1 MAAGRY
7 IGRVG
12 ALAVA
17 LGVGTAVGSGYGL
30 AWADTTGTS
39 DSDSTSSSS
48 QSSSTSGSTDT
59 GSKTTTG
66 ESTTTGTTTGT
77 TTSTGGSTTSDSQPT
92 TSSTTGTTRTSTS
105 GTQITTGSTTSV
117 TTGSGSS
124 TDPKST
130 LSAQGV
136 VEGSTTESRTTSQPT
151 STSPSTKVEKPT
163 ETTAVT
169 QPTSTSPSTKVE
181 KPTEPT
187 AVTQPTP
194 SPTPNPEPTP
204 QAQQQTVPDNK
215 SSSTTQSSS
224 NPQPTTATATT
235 SRVPTTTL
243 SANTQST
250 ATSVTAPTALTEP
263 LLSRSLVTA
272 LAASAP
278 TPVSLLSPTA
288 VPPPVSPPSPVA
300 RAVTSLLS
308 VFGIDLLA
316 GTTPVAPA
324 QSPLLWGLLGWVRR
338 QLAGAVPSTP
348 QISTMTTSLF
358 TAQPV
363 GALDLDPAA
372 TAPAA
377 TVDAVEPIA
386 LDAAAPAA
394 LDVATPATFGVEESA
409 ALDVATPATFA
420 LDDSGPV
427 DATADPATDPTAL
440 DTATPMMM
448 AAAVEPVALA
458 ATAPTT
464 FAAPV
469 TLAAA
474 ALAAPAPGFPA
485 PGAQLSPSTNF
496 ISWLTGNF
504 PDNYTLS
511 RFGINGTDVGII
523 WDNGMVDD
531 PSTPYNEHQ
540 LLIAFGDTFGD
551 PNAPGQQWRSNVLL
565 RTSDLVLSDGLSIPN
580 GTVINA
586 ADLSTYFGGAPLAY
600 VNFAKQIIDDPNLGP
615 AVTIIPTA
623 GISVPT
629 PGTMFG
635 VTQYINF
642 MAVQQWGNPGYWTT
656 SYSAIAYS
664 QDNGQN
670 WTVAPSTV
678 RLNQW
683 WTGNQNFQQVSY
695 VRPDDG
701 YVYMYGTPN
710 GRQGNAYLARVPE
723 QSMLDLTKYQ
733 YWNGSAAAVP
743 GQPGPA
749 GQWVTGNPAAATAI
763 FPIQTITSVGACGAL
778 SQSRGA
784 GSTTSEMSVQYNAY
798 LKKYIAMYTDQNNSV
813 VMRTSDLPQ
822 GAWSYAKVLMNQQPG
837 GIYAPMMNPWSPSTK
852 GTGSDLYWNLSLFST
867 YDVMNMRTDLSKV
880 N

>member
-1 MAAGRY
+1 MGAGKY

-30 AWADTTGTS
+30 AWADTTGT
-39 DSDSTSSSS
+39 TGSSSS
-48 QSSSTSGSTDT
+48 ESSSSSSSTSGSTDT
-59 GSKTTTG
+59 GSNTTSTTG
-66 ESTTTGTTTGT
+66 ESTTGTGTTNTGTTTTGT
-77 TTSTGGSTTSDSQPT
+77 ITGSTSSSETTSGSHTSE
-92 TSSTTGTTRTSTS
+92 SSTSGSTSTS
-105 GTQITTGSTTSV
+105 GTQTSTGSTTTVS
-117 TTGSGSS
+117 TGSGSAS
-124 TDPKST
+124 DPKST
-130 LSAQGV
+130 LSAQTV
-136 VEGSTTESRTTSQPT
+136 VESGTEKHSTSQPT
-151 STSPSTKVEKPT
+151 SSAPT
-163 ETTAVT
+163 
-169 QPTSTSPSTKVE
+169 PTVD

-187 AVTQPTP
+187 PTK
-194 SPTPNPEPTP
+194 EPTP
-204 QAQQQTVPDNK
+204 DPSTPEPPAQHQTPPENK
-215 SSSTTQSSS
+215 SSATPSSNSPQPATTAAAVRVPSATSSS
-224 NPQPTTATATT
+224 IPEPAATPATA
-235 SRVPTTTL
+235 PTTT
-243 SANTQST
+243 
-250 ATSVTAPTALTEP
+250 APTTTS
-263 LLSRSLVTA
+263 LLNRSVLTA
-272 LAASAP
+272 LPAP
-278 TPVSLLSPTA
+278 TTTAVSLLSP
-288 VPPPVSPPSPVA
+288 VVIPPPVATPSVVA
-300 RAVTSLLS
+300 QAVTSLLS

-324 QSPLLWGLLGWVRR
+324 QPPVLWGLLAWVRR
-338 QLAGAVPSTP
+338 QLADAIPGVPQVAT
-348 QISTMTTSLF
+348 TTTSLV
-358 TAQPV
+358 TSQPIDAV
-363 GALDLDPAA
+363 SPDLGAAA
-372 TAPAA
+372 SPAA
-377 TVDAVEPIA
+377 TVAEATPSATVAEAAPTATDPATLDAVPTAFAAESMT
-386 LDAAAPAA
+386 LDAA
-394 LDVATPATFGVEESA
+394 TP
-409 ALDVATPATFA
+409 
-420 LDDSGPV
+420 
-427 DATADPATDPTAL
+427 DATQPTDVTA
-440 DTATPMMM
+440 AEPMMMM
-448 AAAVEPVALA
+448 AAAEPVSSVVE
-458 ATAPTT
+458 TPTT

-469 TLAAA
+469 MLAAA
-474 ALAAPAPGFPA
+474 TVAAPAPAFPA
-485 PGAQLSPSTNF
+485 AGAQLSPSTNF

-531 PSTPYNEHQ
+531 PATPYNEHQ

-565 RTSDLVLSDGLSIPN
+565 RTSDLVLSDGMSIPN

-586 ADLSTYFGGAPLAY
+586 ADLSTYFGGAPLVS
-600 VNFAKQIIDDPNLGP
+600 VNFAKQIINDPNLGP

-683 WTGNQNFQQVSY
+683 WTGNQNFQQASY
-695 VRPDDG
+695 LRPGDG
-701 YVYMYGTPN
+701 FVYMYGTPN

-749 GQWVTGNPAAATAI
+749 GQWITGNPAAATAL
-763 FPIQTITSVGACGAL
+763 FPIQQVAGACGAL
-778 SQSRGA
+778 SQGP

-813 VMRTSDLPQ
+813 VMRTSDTPQ
-822 GAWSYAKVLMNQQPG
+822 GSWSYAKTLLNQQPG

-852 GTGSDLYWNLSLFST
+852 GNGSDLYWNLSLFST
-867 YDVMNMRTDLSKV
+867 YDVMQMRTDLSKV

>member
-1 MAAGRY
+1 M
-7 IGRVG
+7 
-12 ALAVA
+12 
-17 LGVGTAVGSGYGL
+17 
-30 AWADTTGTS
+30 
-39 DSDSTSSSS
+39 
-48 QSSSTSGSTDT
+48 
-59 GSKTTTG
+59 
-66 ESTTTGTTTGT
+66 
-77 TTSTGGSTTSDSQPT
+77 
-92 TSSTTGTTRTSTS
+92 
-105 GTQITTGSTTSV
+105 

-136 VEGSTTESRTTSQPT
+136 VEGSTTESHTTSQPT
-151 STSPSTKVEKPT
+151 STSPTTTVEKPT
-163 ETTAVT
+163 ETTVT
-169 QPTSTSPSTKVE
+169 TP
-181 KPTEPT
+181 
-187 AVTQPTP
+187 PTP
-194 SPTPNPEPTP
+194 SPTPTPEPKP
-204 QAQQQTVPDNK
+204 QAQQTVPDNK

-235 SRVPTTTL
+235 LRVPTTTL
-243 SANTQST
+243 SAST
-250 ATSVTAPTALTEP
+250 EPTAASTTAPTTLAQP
-263 LLSRSLVTA
+263 LVSRSLVTA
-272 LAASAP
+272 VPASAA
-278 TPVSLLSPTA
+278 TPVYLLSPMAT
-288 VPPPVSPPSPVA
+288 PPPVSPPSLVA
-300 RAVTSLLS
+300 RAVTGLLS

-348 QISTMTTSLF
+348 QIPTMTTSLL
-358 TAQPV
+358 TAQQID
-363 GALDLDPAA
+363 ALRLDLAGS
-372 TAPAA
+372 APVT
-377 TVDAVEPIA
+377 TVDAVEPTE
-386 LDAAAPAA
+386 LDAAAPTT
-394 LDVATPATFGVEESA
+394 LDAEMPATFAVEESA
-409 ALDVATPATFA
+409 
-420 LDDSGPV
+420 PV
-427 DATADPATDPTAL
+427 DQTAEPTADPTAL
-440 DTATPMMM
+440 DTAAPMMM

-458 ATAPTT
+458 ATTPTT

-474 ALAAPAPGFPA
+474 ALAAPAPAFPA
-485 PGAQLSPSTNF
+485 LGTQLSPSTNF

-600 VNFAKQIIDDPNLGP
+600 VNFAKQIINDPNLGP

-683 WTGNQNFQQVSY
+683 WTGNQNFQQASY
-695 VRPDDG
+695 VRPGDG

-710 GRQGNAYLARVPE
+710 GRQGNAYLARVAE

-749 GQWVTGNPAAATAI
+749 GQWVTGNPAAATTI
-763 FPIQTITSVGACGAL
+763 FPVQQVAGACGAL
-778 SQSRGA
+778 SRGP

-852 GTGSDLYWNLSLFST
+852 GTGSDLYWNLSLFNT

>member
-1 MAAGRY
+1 MGAGRY

-39 DSDSTSSSS
+39 ESTSSSS
-48 QSSSTSGSTDT
+48 ESSSTSGSTDT
-59 GSKTTTG
+59 GSKSTTG
-66 ESTTTGTTTGT
+66 ESTTTGATTGATTGSTTGSTSTGT
-77 TTSTGGSTTSDSQPT
+77 TTSTGGSTTSDSDST
-92 TSSTTGTTRTSTS
+92 TSSTTGTTSTSTS
-105 GTQITTGSTTSV
+105 GTQTTTGSTTSV

-136 VEGSTTESRTTSQPT
+136 VEGSTTESHTTSQPT
-151 STSPSTKVEKPT
+151 STSPTTTVEKPT
-163 ETTAVT
+163 ETTVT
-169 QPTSTSPSTKVE
+169 TP
-181 KPTEPT
+181 
-187 AVTQPTP
+187 PTP
-194 SPTPNPEPTP
+194 SPTPTPEPKP
-204 QAQQQTVPDNK
+204 QAQQTVPDNK

-224 NPQPTTATATT
+224 AQQQTTTATATML
-235 SRVPTTTL
+235 RVPTTTL
-243 SANTQST
+243 SAVTEPT
-250 ATSVTAPTALTEP
+250 AASVTAPTAPAKP
-263 LLSRSLVTA
+263 LVSQSLVTA
-272 LAASAP
+272 LPSPAP
-278 TPVSLLSPTA
+278 TPVYLLSPMA
-288 VPPPVSPPSPVA
+288 IPPPVSPPSLVA

-348 QISTMTTSLF
+348 QIPTMTTSLF

-363 GALDLDPAA
+363 GALSLDPAPIVPAA
-372 TAPAA
+372 TA
-377 TVDAVEPIA
+377 DAVQPTE
-386 LDAAAPAA
+386 LDAAAPTT
-394 LDVATPATFGVEESA
+394 LDA
-409 ALDVATPATFA
+409 ATPATFA
-420 LDDSGPV
+420 VEESSTV
-427 DATADPATDPTAL
+427 DATSDPTADPTAL
-440 DTATPMMM
+440 DTAAPMMMAAAAEPVALAATAPTTFALEESSTVDATSDPTADPTALDTAAPMMM

-458 ATAPTT
+458 AI
-464 FAAPV
+464 
-469 TLAAA
+469 
-474 ALAAPAPGFPA
+474 APAPAFPA

-600 VNFAKQIIDDPNLGP
+600 VNFAKQIINDPNVGP

-623 GISVPT
+623 AISVPT

-670 WTVAPSTV
+670 WTFAPSTV

-683 WTGNQNFQQVSY
+683 WTGNQNFQQASY
-695 VRPDDG
+695 LRPGDG

-710 GRQGNAYLARVPE
+710 GRQGNAYLARVAE

-733 YWNGSAAAVP
+733 YWNGNAAAVP

-749 GQWVTGNPAAATAI
+749 GQWITGNPAAATSI
-763 FPIQTITSVGACGAL
+763 FPVQQVVGACGAL
-778 SQSRGA
+778 SRGP

-852 GTGSDLYWNLSLFST
+852 GTGSDLYWNLSLFNT

>member
-1 MAAGRY
+1 MGAGRY

-39 DSDSTSSSS
+39 DSTSSSS
-48 QSSSTSGSTDT
+48 ESSSTSGSTDT

-66 ESTTTGTTTGT
+66 ESTTTGSTTGT
-77 TTSTGGSTTSDSQPT
+77 TTGSTAGTTSTGTTTSSGGSTTSDSDST
-92 TSSTTGTTRTSTS
+92 TSSTTGTTSTSTS
-105 GTQITTGSTTSV
+105 GTQTTTGSTTSV

-136 VEGSTTESRTTSQPT
+136 VQGSTTTTESRTTSQPT
-151 STSPSTKVEKPT
+151 STSP
-163 ETTAVT
+163 TT
-169 QPTSTSPSTKVE
+169 SVE

-187 AVTQPTP
+187 STTQPTP
-194 SPTPNPEPTP
+194 SSTPTPDPTP
-204 QAQQQTVPDNK
+204 SAKQQAVAENG

-224 NPQPTTATATT
+224 TQQQTTTATATT
-235 SRVPTTTL
+235 LRVPTTTL
-243 SANTQST
+243 SAST
-250 ATSVTAPTALTEP
+250 EPAATLVTAPTAPTQP
-263 LLSRSLVTA
+263 LVSRSLLTA
-272 LAASAP
+272 LPSPAP
-278 TPVSLLSPTA
+278 TPVYLLSPMA
-288 VPPPVSPPSPVA
+288 IPPPVSPPSLVA

-308 VFGIDLLA
+308 VFGIDPLA

-348 QISTMTTSLF
+348 QIPTMTTSLL
-358 TAQPV
+358 TAQQID
-363 GALDLDPAA
+363 AFRLDLAGS
-372 TAPAA
+372 APVA
-377 TVDAVEPIA
+377 TVDAVEPTE
-386 LDAAAPAA
+386 LDAAAPTT
-394 LDVATPATFGVEESA
+394 LDAEM
-409 ALDVATPATFA
+409 PATFA
-420 LDDSGPV
+420 VEESTPV
-427 DATADPATDPTAL
+427 DATSDPTADPTAL
-440 DTATPMMM
+440 DTAAPMMM

-458 ATAPTT
+458 ATAP
-464 FAAPV
+464 
-469 TLAAA
+469 
-474 ALAAPAPGFPA
+474 APAFPA

-586 ADLSTYFGGAPLAY
+586 ADLSTYFGGAALAY
-600 VNFAKQIIDDPNLGP
+600 VNFAKQIINDPNVGP

-664 QDNGQN
+664 VDNGQN
-670 WTVAPSTV
+670 WTFAPSTV

-683 WTGNQNFQQVSY
+683 WTGNQNFQQASY
-695 VRPDDG
+695 VRPGDG

-723 QSMLDLTKYQ
+723 PSMLDLTKYQ
-733 YWNGSAAAVP
+733 YWNGNAAAVP

-749 GQWVTGNPAAATAI
+749 GQWITGNPAAATSI
-763 FPIQTITSVGACGAL
+763 FPVQQVVGACGAL
-778 SQSRGA
+778 SRGP

-852 GTGSDLYWNLSLFST
+852 GTGSDLYWNLSLFNT